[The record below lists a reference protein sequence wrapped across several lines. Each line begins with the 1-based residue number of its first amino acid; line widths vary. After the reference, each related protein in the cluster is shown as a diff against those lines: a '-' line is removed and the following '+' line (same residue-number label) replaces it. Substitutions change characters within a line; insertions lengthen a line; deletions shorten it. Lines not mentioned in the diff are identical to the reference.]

1 MTGMRAW
8 AAGLCV
14 LGALLAGPAPAMT
27 THAAHRTHARACC
40 RVAAGTAVEIELAEP
55 VSTRTQKTGDTLALR
70 LAAPLIVDN
79 RIVLRKGTP
88 GVGEVVEASKPGL
101 GGKAAKL
108 VLAAHYLQ
116 VGARRV
122 PLEGLQLAR
131 AGRSNA
137 AGASAVGLTGIL
149 FAPLGFV
156 GLAVH
161 GGNVD
166 FPEGERARA
175 QLASDVVLPSLGPAP
190 PGAAAAA
197 AKEEEAGTEDV
208 DIHGSIEIPPP
219 PAAKGQVVFFRRK
232 SVLALGQ
239 WFKVRENNK
248 AICKLTSGAYCIYI
262 VDPGPHIFTAKF
274 EPELKDHLTLQ
285 IAPGDTYFV
294 EGTTTRALLVGA
306 ADLSPSDKES
316 FDLASKSLKPA
327 PPVAP
332 NGADDGPDTKADEAP
347 PDSKPPS

>member
-1 MTGMRAW
+1 MTGMKAW
-8 AAGLCV
+8 VAGLFV
-14 LGALLAGPAPAMT
+14 LGALLAGPVPATT
-27 THAAHRTHARACC
+27 THAAHKTHARACC
-40 RVAAGTAVEIELAEP
+40 RVPAGTAVEVELAEP
-55 VSTRTQKTGDTLALR
+55 VSTRTQKTGDTFALR

-79 RIVLRKGTP
+79 RIVLHKGTP
-88 GVGEVVEASKPGL
+88 GLGEVVEASKPGM

-108 VLAAHYLQ
+108 VLAARYFR

-137 AGASAVGLTGIL
+137 GGASAVGLTGIL

-156 GLAVH
+156 GLAVR

-166 FPEGERARA
+166 FPEGEHARA

-190 PGAAAAA
+190 PGAAQAA
-197 AKEEEAGTEDV
+197 AKEEAGEDDL

-219 PAAKGQVVFFRRK
+219 SAGKGQIVFFRKK

-248 AICKLTSGAYCIYI
+248 AICKLTNGAYCIY
-262 VDPGPHIFTAKF
+262 VADPGTHTFTAKF

-285 IAPGDTYFV
+285 IAPGDTYYV
-294 EGTTTRALLVGA
+294 EGMTTKALLVGA

-316 FDLASKSLKPA
+316 FDLASKKLKPA

-332 NGADDGPDTKADEAP
+332 NGADDGPDTQADETTS
-347 PDSKPPS
+347 DSKP